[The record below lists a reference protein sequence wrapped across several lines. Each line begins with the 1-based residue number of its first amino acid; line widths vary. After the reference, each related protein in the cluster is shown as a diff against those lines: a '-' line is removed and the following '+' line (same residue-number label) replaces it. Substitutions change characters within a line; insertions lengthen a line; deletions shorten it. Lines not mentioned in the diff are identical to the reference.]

1 MNKTIVMKKILL
13 LLMLV
18 MICFYHSGQAQN
30 NRSKVNDIN
39 TKRAPSKNGERIFIK
54 QADQCL
60 TLIERAAQK
69 ISIKGV
75 AIVAFMPGEITE
87 TWISKMKVVGNLTS
101 GKANLLGIAYTKASE
116 MADTH
121 LDSGSKIR
129 EIYNGELGYK
139 GGLIKKVKSGYI
151 LAVFSGGSGEQD
163 LEVAQIGMEWL
174 SKYY

>member
-1 MNKTIVMKKILL
+1 MKRSLL
-13 LLMLV
+13 LVILA
-18 MICFYHSGQAQN
+18 IFCIYTASQAQN
-30 NRSKVNDIN
+30 NLSKVNDDRV
-39 TKRAPSKNGERIFIK
+39 KKGASKKGEKIFFK

-60 TLIERAAQK
+60 TLIEAAAQK

-75 AIVAFMPGEITE
+75 AVVAYMPGEITE

-101 GKANLLGIAYTKASE
+101 GKANLLGIANTKASE

-129 EIYNGELGYK
+129 EIYNGELGYQ

-163 LEVAQIGMEWL
+163 LEVAKIGLDWL

>member
-1 MNKTIVMKKILL
+1 MKRNLL
-13 LLMLV
+13 LVILSMFC
-18 MICFYHSGQAQN
+18 IYTACQSQN
-30 NRSKVNDIN
+30 NLSKINDDH
-39 TKRAPSKNGERIFIK
+39 TKKGVSKKGEKIFVQK
-54 QADQCL
+54 ADQCL
-60 TLIERAAQK
+60 SLIEAAAQK
-69 ISIKGV
+69 LSIKGV
-75 AIVAFMPGEITE
+75 AVVAYMPGERTE

-101 GKANLLGIAYTKASE
+101 GKANLLGIANTKASE

-129 EIYNGELGYK
+129 EIYNGELGYQ

-163 LEVAQIGMEWL
+163 LEVAKIGLEWL

>member
-1 MNKTIVMKKILL
+1 MFC
-13 LLMLV
+13 
-18 MICFYHSGQAQN
+18 ICTTSQAQN
-30 NRSKVNDIN
+30 DLSKVNESQAN
-39 TKRAPSKNGERIFIK
+39 KVSSKKGEKIFYK

-60 TLIERAAQK
+60 SLIEEAAQK

-75 AIVAFMPGEITE
+75 AVVAYMPGEITE

-101 GKANLLGIAYTKASE
+101 GKANLLGIANTKASE

-129 EIYNGELGYK
+129 EIYNGELGYQ

-151 LAVFSGGSGEQD
+151 LTVFSGGSGEDD
-163 LEVAQIGMEWL
+163 LKVAKIGLEWL
-174 SKYY
+174 SKYYE

>member
-1 MNKTIVMKKILL
+1 MKRSLL
-13 LLMLV
+13 LVILSMFC
-18 MICFYHSGQAQN
+18 IYITSQAQN
-30 NRSKVNDIN
+30 NLSKVINDHQKKAAS
-39 TKRAPSKNGERIFIK
+39 KRGEKIFFN

-60 TLIERAAQK
+60 SLIEAAAQK

-75 AIVAFMPGEITE
+75 AIVAFIPGEVTE

-101 GKANLLGIAYTKASE
+101 GKANLLGIANTKASE

-129 EIYNGELGYK
+129 EIYNGELGYQ

-163 LEVAQIGMEWL
+163 LEVAKIGLDWL

>member
-1 MNKTIVMKKILL
+1 MKRCLL
-13 LLMLV
+13 LVILAMFC
-18 MICFYHSGQAQN
+18 IYTASQAQN
-30 NRSKVNDIN
+30 NLSMVNENHAKKISSK
-39 TKRAPSKNGERIFIK
+39 KGEKIFFK
-54 QADQCL
+54 HADQCL
-60 TLIERAAQK
+60 SLIERAAQK

-75 AIVAFMPGEITE
+75 AVIAFMPGEITE

-101 GKANLLGIAYTKASE
+101 GKANLLGIANTKASE

-139 GGLIKKVKSGYI
+139 GGLIKKVKSGYL

-163 LEVAQIGMEWL
+163 LEVAKIGLDWL
-174 SKYY
+174 SKFYK